1 MARLSGSLAQLAS
14 CQPHCIS
21 PNYASGAS
29 RLLLG
34 LLAAGQLLFWAK
46 QANFGHLLSTGPLMM
61 MVLRYYSHGV
71 RGTQQG
77 PHLLSFTPSAPAAP
91 LRRPR
96 RRFFSF
102 FFLFFPL
109 FLVSA
114 SMKKVPYF
122 PAAGRSVAT
131 VATDTSRKS
140 TRPKLKTSGCEG
152 GDGPG
157 TDRRRTLA
165 SAQWTRTETRRVASR
180 PLWPVRAGAAASRHA
195 TQRSAAASALDCVE
209 GGAATSCP
217 KTARLP

>member
-1 MARLSGSLAQLAS
+1 MSGSLAQLAS

-77 PHLLSFTPSAPAAP
+77 PHLLSFTPPAPSAP
-91 LRRPR
+91 LRRFR
-96 RRFFSF
+96 RRSGAFGAG

-109 FLVSA
+109 FSSFFGLCQHEKSAPSRCDMTNYDVPESRFRTSSSGYNRWAHVHQVNSRDVS
-114 SMKKVPYF
+114 
-122 PAAGRSVAT
+122 G
-131 VATDTSRKS
+131 
-140 TRPKLKTSGCEG
+140 
-152 GDGPG
+152 
-157 TDRRRTLA
+157 
-165 SAQWTRTETRRVASR
+165 SAC
-180 PLWPVRAGAAASRHA
+180 L
-195 TQRSAAASALDCVE
+195 
-209 GGAATSCP
+209 
-217 KTARLP
+217 